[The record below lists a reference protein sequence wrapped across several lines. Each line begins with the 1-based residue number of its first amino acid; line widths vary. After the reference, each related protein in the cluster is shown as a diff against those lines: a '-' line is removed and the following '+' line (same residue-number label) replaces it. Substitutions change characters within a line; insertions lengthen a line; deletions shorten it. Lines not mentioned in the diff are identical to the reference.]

1 LCSTARFSEALWEA
15 LVAHLELS
23 FSEPPVPA
31 VEPVDFA
38 VDEPPG
44 ALDRWSVA
52 AADAAE
58 SCLVLNELLDIVALS
73 PSAADLLGAADPTD
87 LLGCNLLAGIIR
99 LVDFNQQPQPL
110 AQGEVEKTPPVLAR
124 ETGRLARGLLRVQH
138 PDRLITLDAIAT
150 PLLDGDTVVGSLTF
164 LAEI

>member
-1 LCSTARFSEALWEA
+1 VEA

-23 FSEPPVPA
+23 FSEPQIPA

-38 VDEPPG
+38 VDDP
-44 ALDRWSVA
+44 LRSMDRWSA
-52 AADAAE
+52 ATVHAAE
-58 SCLVLNELLDIVALS
+58 ACLVLNELLDIVAVS
-73 PSAADLLGAADPTD
+73 PSAAQLLGATDPSTMI
-87 LLGCNLLAGIIR
+87 GCNLLAGIIR

-110 AQGEVEKTPPVLAR
+110 PQGEVEKTPPVLAR

-138 PDRLITLDAIAT
+138 DDRLVTIDAIAT